1 MHFPKIVSALLL
13 AAVVAPW
20 PTSMAHFPW
29 LASDD
34 EGRLLLFFGESP
46 DERNYKLPEAV
57 AKAEVTLTDSDGDSK
72 VVELEAV
79 DEDEF
84 LGRRSEKDQA
94 ELGIAT
100 TKCEYGS
107 YHGTLLTYYVKRYT
121 GVRAKHWT
129 VESDAA
135 NSPANLPLDATP
147 ELVKSG
153 IQLTVT
159 WNGEPV
165 ESASV
170 TAIDPNGEQ
179 VEKKTDGKGVVKFYN
194 LEAGELGFI
203 IGHTDKTAKGEFD
216 GQPYTSASHYLTVA
230 LNYVP
235 SKTPATTSSIAPLPE
250 PISSFGA
257 AVSGDY
263 LYVYSGHTG
272 DAHDHSRE
280 NLSKHF
286 CRVPMAGGE
295 WESLPMQT
303 PLQGLPLVSHGGK
316 LYRVGGLQAHNAPD
330 EEEDLHS
337 VDEFSMFDPATKEW
351 TALAPLPEPRSSHD
365 AVVIGSKLYVVG
377 GWTLSGSSDGEWLET
392 AWSIDLE
399 NLAEGWKSVAAPP
412 FQRRAL
418 AAAQLNGK
426 LIAVGG
432 MDEDHHISRQ
442 VDALD
447 LATGE
452 WSELKELP
460 GEGMHGFGVSAW
472 NLGDKLY
479 VSGTDGVL
487 FGIQAA
493 SDDWQPVAQL
503 NDARFFH
510 RLLPV
515 KKNQLVQVAGAS
527 LDREGHIADCEW
539 ISVSPGK

>member
-1 MHFPKIVSALLL
+1 
-13 AAVVAPW
+13 
-20 PTSMAHFPW
+20 MAHFPW
-29 LASDD
+29 LTSDD
-34 EGRLLLFFGESP
+34 DGRLLLFFGESP

-57 AKAEVTLTDSDGDSK
+57 AKAEVTMTDGDGDSEI
-72 VVELEAV
+72 VELEAV
-79 DEDEF
+79 DEDAF
-84 LGRRSEKDQA
+84 IGRRSEEDA
-94 ELGIAT
+94 ATSGIAT

-107 YHGTLLTYYVKRYT
+107 YHGKLLTYYVKHYT
-121 GVRAKHWT
+121 SVRAKHWQ
-129 VESDAA
+129 VESPDSESAA
-135 NSPANLPLDATP
+135 KLPLDATP
-147 ELVKSG
+147 ELIKGG

-165 ESASV
+165 ASASV

-179 VEKKTDGKGVVKFYN
+179 VEKKTDTKGVVKFYN

-203 IGHTDKTAKGEFD
+203 AGHTDKNAKGEVD
-216 GQPYTSASHYLTVA
+216 GQPYTSASHYLTLA

-235 SKTPATTSSIAPLPE
+235 SKTPATSSSIAPLPE
-250 PISSFGA
+250 PVSSFGA
-257 AVSGDY
+257 AVAGDH

-272 DAHDHSRE
+272 EAHDHSRE
-280 NLSKHF
+280 NLSHHF

-295 WESLPMQT
+295 WEELPMQT
-303 PLQGLPLVSHGGK
+303 PLQGLPLVSHDGK
-316 LYRVGGLQAHNAPD
+316 LYRVGGLQARNAPD
-330 EEEDLHS
+330 DDEDLHS
-337 VDEFSMFDPATKEW
+337 VDEFAVFDPTTKEW
-351 TALAPLPEPRSSHD
+351 TALTPLPEPRSSHD
-365 AVVIGSKLYVVG
+365 AVVIGDKLYVVG
-377 GWTLSGSSDGEWLET
+377 GWTLSGSNAGEWLET
-392 AWSIDLE
+392 AWSIDLK
-399 NLAEGWKSVAAPP
+399 NLAEGWQSVTAPP

-418 AAAQLNGK
+418 AAGQLNGK

-452 WSELKELP
+452 WSELKQLP

-487 FGIQAA
+487 FGMKNP
-493 SDDWQPVAQL
+493 SEDWQPVAQL

-539 ISVSPGK
+539 ISVEGSK